1 MISYFE
7 INTLKKTNFID
18 ITDEVRNSINSGF
31 NKPDSDNKES
41 FSTSGL
47 CLIYT
52 PHTTAGIIINENADP
67 DVVLD
72 IQNFLKSIIPAG
84 TKFNHSEGNS
94 DAHIKSSIIGNSRIV
109 PVLNG
114 KLLLGRWEGIF
125 LCEFDGPRTRKVI
138 VAAIG

>member
-1 MISYFE
+1 MISDFE

-18 ITDEVRNSINSGF
+18 ITNEVINSIKLGF
-31 NKPDSDNKES
+31 AKLDTDNNEI
-41 FSTSGL
+41 FLSGL

-52 PHTTAGIIINENADP
+52 PHTTAGIIINENADA
-67 DVVLD
+67 DVVSD
-72 IQNFLKSIIPAG
+72 IQNFLNGIIPAVI
-84 TKFNHSEGNS
+84 KFNHAEGNS

-138 VAAIG
+138 IAAIR